1 VAHEAAAR
9 RGSPFRRCLPGRD
22 CPGSG
27 RVGGNIPETTLGAAN
42 VRSRKEKTVMLF
54 EYTRRRGVR
63 SPVTDAP
70 TFRVGKLA
78 RAKTADQT
86 GADLSDLIDRSYN
99 YHSPRELHW
108 HLAERLGLAPAAVKI
123 RETATA

>member
-1 VAHEAAAR
+1 
-9 RGSPFRRCLPGRD
+9 
-22 CPGSG
+22 
-27 RVGGNIPETTLGAAN
+27 
-42 VRSRKEKTVMLF
+42 MQF

-78 RAKTADQT
+78 QAKTADHT
-86 GADLSDLIDRSYN
+86 GTDISHLIDRSYN

-108 HLAERLGLAPAAVKI
+108 HLAERLGLAPNAMSLREAA
-123 RETATA
+123 AA

>member
-1 VAHEAAAR
+1 MT
-9 RGSPFRRCLPGRD
+9 RG
-22 CPGSG
+22 G
-27 RVGGNIPETTLGAAN
+27 RVGGNIPETTPDSAN
-42 VRSRKEKTVMLF
+42 VRSRKEKTLPMLF

-78 RAKTADQT
+78 RAKTAEQT
-86 GADLSDLIDRSYN
+86 GVDISHLIDRSYN

-108 HLAERLGLAPAAVKI
+108 HLAERLGLAPAAMKL
-123 RETATA
+123 RDATAA